1 MARPAALEPAPAMG
15 RFLLRRLA
23 ACLVLVWLVLT
34 GTFFLLH
41 LAPGGP
47 GGALE
52 DPRIPSEQRL
62 RLREIWGLDRPLPVQ
77 YGRFLAAAAR
87 GEWGHSFQHHRPVAA
102 VVAGALPATLLL
114 AGAALAV
121 EWTLGLLLG
130 VAAARRPGGALDQ
143 SLRVVSLVLY
153 SLPTFWLGLM
163 AVLLFSFHW
172 PLFPPSHLAS
182 VGAEALPPLRRL
194 ADLAWHLALPALA
207 VGLPSAAALARF
219 VRGSLVETLG
229 QEFVLAARAR
239 GLSAR
244 RVLFGHALRAS
255 LAPLS
260 QLFGLSLAFLLS
272 GTLAVEVVFAWP
284 GIGRVT
290 FDALTARD
298 YPVVL
303 ATTALS
309 ATMVVLGSLAAD
321 LLLAWADPRVR
332 RA

>member
-1 MARPAALEPAPAMG
+1 MG

-23 ACLVLVWLVLT
+23 ACLLLVWLVLT
-34 GTFFLLH
+34 ATFFLLH

-47 GGALE
+47 GAALE

-62 RLREIWGLDRPLPVQ
+62 RLRALWGLEEPLPVQ
-77 YGRFLAAAAR
+77 YARFLAAAVR

-102 VVAGALPATLLL
+102 VVAGALPPTLLL
-114 AGAALAV
+114 AGTALVV

-143 SLRVVSLVLY
+143 ALRLLSLVLY

-163 AVLLFSFHW
+163 AVLLFSFNW

-182 VGAEALPPLRRL
+182 VGAEALPPLARV

-239 GLSAR
+239 GLTGR
-244 RVLFGHALRAS
+244 RVLYGHALRAS

>member
-1 MARPAALEPAPAMG
+1 MG
-15 RFLLRRLA
+15 RYLLRRLA
-23 ACLVLVWLVLT
+23 ACLLLVWLVLT

-62 RLREIWGLDRPLPVQ
+62 RWRELWGLDEPLAAQ
-77 YGRFLAAAAR
+77 YARFLGAALR

-114 AGAALAV
+114 AGAALGV
-121 EWTLGLLLG
+121 EWTIGLLLG
-130 VAAARRPGGALDQ
+130 VAAARRPG
-143 SLRVVSLVLY
+143 SLFDELLRLLSLLLY

-163 AVLLFSFHW
+163 AVLLFSFRW

-182 VGAEALPPLRRL
+182 VGAEALPPLARL
-194 ADLAWHLALPALA
+194 ADLGAHLVLPALA
-207 VGLPSAAALARF
+207 IGLPSAAALARF

-239 GLSAR
+239 GLSGW
-244 RVLFGHALRAS
+244 RVLWGHALRAS

-290 FDALTARD
+290 FDALAARD

>member
-1 MARPAALEPAPAMG
+1 MARPAALKPAPAMG

-62 RLREIWGLDRPLPVQ
+62 RLQELWGLDRPLAVQ
-77 YGRFLAAAAR
+77 YGRFLTAAVR
-87 GEWGHSFQHHRPVAA
+87 GEWGHSFQHPRPVAA
-102 VVAGALPATLLL
+102 VVAGALPATLRL
-114 AGAALAV
+114 AGAALAI

-153 SLPTFWLGLM
+153 SLPTFWLGLR
-163 AVLLFSFHW
+163 AVLLFSVHW
-172 PLFPPSHLAS
+172 PLFPPSHMAS
-182 VGAEALPPLRRL
+182 VGAEALPPLARL

-239 GLSAR
+239 GLSGR

-290 FDALTARD
+290 FDAITARD

>member
-1 MARPAALEPAPAMG
+1 MG
-15 RFLLRRLA
+15 
-23 ACLVLVWLVLT
+23 
-34 GTFFLLH
+34 
-41 LAPGGP
+41 
-47 GGALE
+47 
-52 DPRIPSEQRL
+52 
-62 RLREIWGLDRPLPVQ
+62 
-77 YGRFLAAAAR
+77 
-87 GEWGHSFQHHRPVAA
+87 
-102 VVAGALPATLLL
+102 
-114 AGAALAV
+114 
-121 EWTLGLLLG
+121 
-130 VAAARRPGGALDQ
+130 
-143 SLRVVSLVLY
+143 
-153 SLPTFWLGLM
+153 
-163 AVLLFSFHW
+163 
-172 PLFPPSHLAS
+172 S
-182 VGAEALPPLRRL
+182 VGAEALPPLARL

-239 GLSAR
+239 GLSGH

>member
-1 MARPAALEPAPAMG
+1 MG

-23 ACLVLVWLVLT
+23 ACLTLVWLVLT

-62 RLREIWGLDRPLPVQ
+62 RLRELWGLDRPLAVQ
-77 YGRFLAAAAR
+77 YGLFLTAAAR

-102 VVAGALPATLLL
+102 VVAGALPPTLLL
-114 AGAALAV
+114 AGAALAI
-121 EWTLGLLLG
+121 EWTLGLALG

-143 SLRVVSLVLY
+143 TLRILSLVLY

-182 VGAEALPPLRRL
+182 VGAEALPPLPRL

-239 GLSAR
+239 GLSGR